1 VPEITYPEFKK
12 IELVVAKITSV
23 EAHPDADKLYVLKV
37 DIGEE
42 EDRQLVAGLKP
53 YYEPDALQG
62 KTIVVVKNMA
72 PALLR
77 GQPSNGMLL
86 AAENEGRVII
96 LTTDEDMPPGSKI
109 L

>member
-12 IELVVAKITSV
+12 IELVTAKVNSV
-23 EAHPDADKLYVLKV
+23 EPHPDADKLYVLKI

-53 YYEPDALQG
+53 YYEPDGLLG
-62 KTIVVVKNMA
+62 KTIIVVKNMA
-72 PALLR
+72 PAMLR
-77 GQPSNGMLL
+77 GQQSNGMLL
-86 AAENEGRVII
+86 AAEYEGRVII
-96 LTTDEDMPPGSKI
+96 LTTDDDMPPGSKV